1 MEYWDQIKH
10 TSFFNGESKPVNPAL
25 AHVLMQLEIS
35 DRSGKGVPTIIDRY
49 GKMAYTFG
57 EDSILLTIPFEKSV
71 NNRITD
77 KERILSHIKAN
88 SNITAKELS
97 EALKISVPMVTKH
110 IRELKESKKIIR
122 IGSNKNGY
130 WKVI

>member
-1 MEYWDQIKH
+1 
-10 TSFFNGESKPVNPAL
+10 
-25 AHVLMQLEIS
+25 MQLEIS

>member
-1 MEYWDQIKH
+1 
-10 TSFFNGESKPVNPAL
+10 
-25 AHVLMQLEIS
+25 MQLEIS

-57 EDSILLTIPFEKSV
+57 ENSILLTIPFEKSV

-110 IRELKESKKIIR
+110 IIELKESKKIIR

>member
-1 MEYWDQIKH
+1 
-10 TSFFNGESKPVNPAL
+10 
-25 AHVLMQLEIS
+25 MQLEIS
-35 DRSGKGVPTIIDRY
+35 DRSGKGVPTIIDIY

-110 IRELKESKKIIR
+110 IRELKENKKIIR

-130 WKVI
+130 WKVV

>member
-1 MEYWDQIKH
+1 
-10 TSFFNGESKPVNPAL
+10 
-25 AHVLMQLEIS
+25 MQLEIS

-110 IRELKESKKIIR
+110 IRELKENKKIIR